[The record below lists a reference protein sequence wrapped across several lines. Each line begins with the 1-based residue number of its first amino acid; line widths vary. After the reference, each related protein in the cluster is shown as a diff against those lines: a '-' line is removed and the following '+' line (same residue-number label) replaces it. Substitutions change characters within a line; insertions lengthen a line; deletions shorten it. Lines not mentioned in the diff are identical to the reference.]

1 MKSGQVVIGKESM
14 EKFNKIINNFKDNS
28 VKNFSSKYISR
39 VWCAVFQQN
48 FSLLLVFNQETLRGA
63 MIVE

>member
-39 VWCAVFQQN
+39 VLCTVFQPK